1 MKKLTICFLAGS
13 RSIEGLKTNP
23 FKDLLIN
30 LSKKTG
36 KIFLI
41 SIDHLVCNSK
51 IRKYNS
57 IKLFHG
63 SLPVFSPKS
72 YKELGDFFNN
82 KNIIIIN
89 NIDRTFQ
96 YYRLLFFLRV
106 KKIPMLAISNLGNKQ

>member
-23 FKDLLIN
+23 LKDLLIN
-30 LSKKTG
+30 LSKKAG

-41 SIDHLVCNSK
+41 NIDLLVCNPK
-51 IRKYNS
+51 IGKDKN
-57 IKLFHG
+57 IKLFHS
-63 SLPVFSPKS
+63 SLPVISPAS

-82 KNIIIIN
+82 KKIIIIN